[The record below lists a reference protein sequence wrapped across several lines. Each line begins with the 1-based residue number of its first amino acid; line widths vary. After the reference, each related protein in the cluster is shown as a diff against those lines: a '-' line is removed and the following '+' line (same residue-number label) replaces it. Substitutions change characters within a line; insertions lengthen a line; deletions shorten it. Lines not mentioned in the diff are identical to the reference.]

1 MLRAGNYF
9 PENTVE
15 FLPNQAESR
24 TFGPFYGIS
33 TVLNHFQSFLATCC
47 WLLWLLVA
55 GSFCSLL
62 LMLQEMKFWLSR
74 PQTHTD
80 FLHHKQK

>member
-1 MLRAGNYF
+1 MRRAGNYF
-9 PENTVE
+9 LENTVE
-15 FLPNQAESR
+15 FRTNQAESC

-62 LMLQEMKFWLSR
+62 LLMQEMKFWLSR
-74 PQTHTD
+74 PQTRTY
-80 FLHHKQK
+80 FSHHQQK